1 MDFALDDDQRMMR
14 EMAERICRGEL
25 EPKLAAHPAD
35 MPMSR
40 ALLLELFVAV
50 RGAGLLAPRLPEA
63 AGGAGLRMLDYGL
76 MLEPVP
82 AALAISLIAHEGCIA
97 RLYSECT
104 PAQQARLL
112 PPLIAGETIGCTGST
127 EPDAG
132 SDPRAVQARLHRK
145 GDRLLLSG
153 RKLWITNGSVADVM
167 IVTCRDL
174 RDEATAGTTR
184 SAPMVKVV
192 AERARMPFEAR
203 EIDTLGL
210 RQGLLAEIVF
220 EDYPVEPDNVIEAG
234 SGATEVLKAT
244 WSVNRPLIG
253 LVAVGLAQRAF
264 DMALDYSRLRK
275 QFGKPI
281 AGHQLVQK
289 ALSDAA
295 TAIESS
301 RLLCHS
307 ALAAIDRGEGS
318 PGRGAMAKRHAQ
330 NTCQEAIWQ
339 SMNVLGATG
348 LAVETGIERLYRDVR
363 MLAIPD
369 GTNEILALIHGRE
382 LTGIEALRGTGG
394 RPA

>member
-1 MDFALDDDQRMMR
+1 MDFALDDEQRMMR
-14 EMAERICRGEL
+14 EMALRICRNEL
-25 EPKLAAHPAD
+25 EPRLGAHPAD
-35 MPMSR
+35 APMSR
-40 ALLLELFVAV
+40 SLLLELFAAV
-50 RGAGLLAPRLPEA
+50 RGTGLLAPRLPETD
-63 AGGAGLRMLDYGL
+63 GGAGLRMLDYGL
-76 MLEPVP
+76 MLELVP

-104 PAQQARLL
+104 PAQKARLL
-112 PPLIAGETIGCTGST
+112 PPLIAGEAIGCTGST

-132 SDPRAVQARLHRK
+132 SDPRAVQSRLHRQ

-174 RDEATAGTTR
+174 RDGSGSR
-184 SAPMVKVV
+184 APMAKVIV
-192 AERARMPFEAR
+192 ERARTPFEAR
-203 EIDTLGL
+203 EIDTIGL

-220 EDYPVEPDNVIEAG
+220 EDYPVEPGNVIESG
-234 SGATEVLKAT
+234 GGATEVLKAT

-264 DMALDYSRLRK
+264 DLALDYSRLRT

-330 NTCQEAIWQ
+330 NACQEAIWQ
-339 SMNVLGATG
+339 SMNVLGASG

-369 GTNEILALIHGRE
+369 GTNEILSLIHGRE
-382 LTGIEALRGTGG
+382 LTGVEALRGTAA
-394 RPA
+394 RAS